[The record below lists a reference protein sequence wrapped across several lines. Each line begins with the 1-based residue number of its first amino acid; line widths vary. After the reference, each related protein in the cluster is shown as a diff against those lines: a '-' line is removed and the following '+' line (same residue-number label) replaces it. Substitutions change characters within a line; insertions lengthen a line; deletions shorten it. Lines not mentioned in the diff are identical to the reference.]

1 LGDTEGDSPSPEY
14 GEEVYVMAADLHAWA
29 IRLREERR
37 NRLWTQREMAR
48 RLVEAADVET
58 RGQLPARETII
69 RRIKAYEAG
78 HNRPG
83 DPYRVL
89 YARAFGIPET
99 ELFRKEHHQV
109 IPNLLPLAAPSLPLS
124 PNSCVAPELVDY
136 FRLQLLSHYAADAF
150 LGPRH
155 LIGTVVVQYQSIAE
169 FAGQAKGEVQRE
181 LLRLAAGFA
190 AFAGWLFQDTGMT
203 EQTALWLNANLE
215 MAHRAQDDQLIS
227 HALTNKAML
236 AADLGDAPAVIDLT
250 AAALSNRAKLM
261 PKTKVLALQQGAHG
275 YALASDRAR
284 CDTLLDEAAALID
297 DIDDDRMWG
306 NACRTPNYVEIQ
318 RATCYGRLGL
328 NAEAIALWDQ
338 ILPSIPVTARRDM
351 GVFLARQGSALA
363 AVPEPERATEVT
375 GKAIELLRQTGSVR
389 QRAELIIMPTQMDAW
404 VNTAK
409 GREMTEML
417 AGVI

>member
-1 LGDTEGDSPSPEY
+1 MTAGLP
-14 GEEVYVMAADLHAWA
+14 AWA
-29 IRLREERR
+29 VRLRDERR
-37 NRLWTQREMAR
+37 NRLWSQREMAR
-48 RLVEAADVET
+48 RLVEAADEET

-78 HNRPG
+78 HNQPG

-89 YARAFGIPET
+89 YARAFGVT
-99 ELFRKEHHQV
+99 EAILFREEHHQA
-109 IPNLLPLAAPSLPLS
+109 ILGPLPVTVPSLQVS
-124 PNSCVAPELVDY
+124 PGRCVAPELVDY

-169 FAGQAKGEVQRE
+169 LAGQAKGEVRRE
-181 LLRLAAGFA
+181 LLRLGAGFA
-190 AFAGWLFQDTGMT
+190 AFAGWLCQDAGVT
-203 EQTALWLNANLE
+203 EQAALWLNVNLD
-215 MAHRAQDDQLIS
+215 MAHRAQDVQLIS

-236 AADLGDAPAVIDLT
+236 AADLGDASIVIDLT
-250 AAALSNRAKLM
+250 AAALSNRSRLM
-261 PKTKVLALQQGAHG
+261 PKTQVLALQQSAHG

-328 NAEAIALWDQ
+328 NVEAVALWEQ
-338 ILPSIPVTARRDM
+338 ILPSVPTTARRDI
-351 GVFLARQGSALA
+351 GVFLARQGAALA
-363 AVPEPERATEVT
+363 AVPEPERATEVAK
-375 GKAIELLRQTGSVR
+375 KAIELLRQTGSVR
-389 QRAELIIMPTQMDAW
+389 QRAELVAMPNRMDAW

-417 AGVI
+417 ASVT